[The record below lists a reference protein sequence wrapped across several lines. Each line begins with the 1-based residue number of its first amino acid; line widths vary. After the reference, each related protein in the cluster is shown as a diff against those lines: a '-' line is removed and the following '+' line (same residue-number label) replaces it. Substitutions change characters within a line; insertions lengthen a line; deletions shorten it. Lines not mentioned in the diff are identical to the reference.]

1 MKNTFKIVR
10 VNRIIKNKKEDY
22 SLSLRLH
29 KANSNDFCNASMYI
43 PKDKETLL
51 NFIYTLK
58 QGDLVEVSYEPAKNK
73 KYATNIDV
81 KHILKIK

>member
-10 VNRIIKNKKEDY
+10 VNRIIKNKKEDD

-29 KANSNDFCNASMYI
+29 RVNSNDFCNASMYI

-58 QGDLVEVSYEPAKNK
+58 QGNLVEVSYEPAKNK

>member
-29 KANSNDFCNASMYI
+29 RVNSNDFRNASMYI

>member
-1 MKNTFKIVR
+1 
-10 VNRIIKNKKEDY
+10 
-22 SLSLRLH
+22 
-29 KANSNDFCNASMYI
+29 MYI
-43 PKDKETLL
+43 PKDKETWL
-51 NFIYTLK
+51 NVIYTLK

>member
-22 SLSLRLH
+22 SLSHRLH
-29 KANSNDFCNASMYI
+29 RVNSNDFCNASMYI

-58 QGDLVEVSYEPAKNK
+58 HGDLVEVSYEPAKNK

>member
-10 VNRIIKNKKEDY
+10 VNRIIN

-29 KANSNDFCNASMYI
+29 RVNSNDFCNASMYI

-58 QGDLVEVSYEPAKNK
+58 QGDIVEVSYEPAKNK

-81 KHILKIK
+81 KHILRVK

>member
-1 MKNTFKIVR
+1 MKDTFKIVR
-10 VNRIIKNKKEDY
+10 VNRMIQNKKNDY

-29 KANSNDFCNASMYI
+29 KLNTNDFCNASMYI
-43 PKDKETLL
+43 PKDKKNLL

-58 QGDLVEVSYEPAKNK
+58 QGDIVDILYEPAKNK
-73 KYATNIDV
+73 KYASNIDA

>member
-29 KANSNDFCNASMYI
+29 RVNSNYFCNASMYI

>member
-1 MKNTFKIVR
+1 
-10 VNRIIKNKKEDY
+10 
-22 SLSLRLH
+22 
-29 KANSNDFCNASMYI
+29 MYI

-81 KHILKIK
+81 KHILRIK

>member
-22 SLSLRLH
+22 SLSLRLYRV
-29 KANSNDFCNASMYI
+29 NSNDFCNASMYI